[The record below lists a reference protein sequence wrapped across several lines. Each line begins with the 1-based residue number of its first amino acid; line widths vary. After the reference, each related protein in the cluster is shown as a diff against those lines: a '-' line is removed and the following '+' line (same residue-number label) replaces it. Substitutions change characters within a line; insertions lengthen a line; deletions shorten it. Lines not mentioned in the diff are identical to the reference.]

1 MSQER
6 AGPNVLHDSFGLSAR
21 VTVRQ
26 KILTPNLQMK
36 PYIEL
41 MSDPNPFFAVTF
53 AVFGVYVVLA
63 LFGSRERGAETPPT
77 PRNLQRRL
85 RDWKQFLRLRRWFS

>member
-1 MSQER
+1 M
-6 AGPNVLHDSFGLSAR
+6 LHDTFGLSAR

-26 KILTPNLQMK
+26 KILTPNLQVK

-53 AVFGVYVVLA
+53 AVFAVYLVLA

-77 PRNLQRRL
+77 LRNLQRRL
-85 RDWKQFLRLRRWFS
+85 RDWMQFPRFRRWFS